1 MKTLRIDL
9 GDISYPV
16 IVGRG
21 LLVSAGEILSEI
33 GFTTR
38 PIVIT
43 NSHVLKLHGAS
54 LIRSLR
60 KVFGIPAVIRI
71 GDGEQFKT
79 HSTLTKIYDGMFRA
93 SADRRSW
100 IIAFGGG
107 VVGDIAG
114 YAAATF
120 MRGIPFAVV
129 PTTLLAQV
137 DSSVGGKVGVNVPQ
151 GKNLIGAFHQPAAV
165 LSDSRVL
172 KSLPR
177 RELAA
182 GIYEVIK
189 CAAIRSE
196 RLLHYL
202 ELNLDKIMG
211 SDPARLEHI
220 VFEASRIKAG
230 VVTLDEKEQDLRMV
244 LNYGHTVGHALE
256 AATGYRRFKHGEA
269 IAWGMIAALAFGRE
283 VGLMGLEETQRLERL
298 IHSVEKLPSLKGIP
312 NEQVN
317 EALMRDKKFR
327 SGNIHMV
334 LLKRL
339 GQTEIRAD
347 IDPGR
352 FRRFLKRFLE
362 AGGRVL

>member
-21 LLVSAGEILSEI
+21 LLENAGEILSGI
-33 GFTTR
+33 GFTTH

-43 NSHVLKLHGAS
+43 NSRVLKLHGAA
-54 LIRSLR
+54 LTRSLR
-60 KVFGIPAVIRI
+60 TAFGEPPIICI

-79 HSTLTKIYDGMFRA
+79 HSTLMKIYNRMFRA
-93 SADRRSW
+93 HADRRSW
-100 IIAFGGG
+100 ILAFGGG

-129 PTTLLAQV
+129 PSTLLAQV

-151 GKNLIGAFHQPAAV
+151 GKNLIGAFLQPAAV
-165 LSDSRVL
+165 LSDSKVL

-189 CAAIRSE
+189 CGAIRSE
-196 RLLHYL
+196 RLLRYL

-211 SDPARLEHI
+211 CDPSRLEHI
-220 VFEASRIKAG
+220 VFEASCIKAE
-230 VVTLDEKEQDLRMV
+230 VVTLDEKEENLRMV

-283 VGLMGLEETQRLERL
+283 LGLMGLKETQRLEFL
-298 IHSVEKLPSLKGIP
+298 IHRVENLPSLKGIP
-312 NEQVN
+312 NERVW
-317 EALMRDKKFR
+317 EAMKRDKKFR
-327 SGNIHMV
+327 SGNIYMV
-334 LLKRL
+334 LLRRL
-339 GQTEIRAD
+339 GQTEIHAD
-347 IDPGR
+347 IDPAR
-352 FRRFLKRFLE
+352 FRRFLKRFVE
-362 AGGRVL
+362 VGGRVL